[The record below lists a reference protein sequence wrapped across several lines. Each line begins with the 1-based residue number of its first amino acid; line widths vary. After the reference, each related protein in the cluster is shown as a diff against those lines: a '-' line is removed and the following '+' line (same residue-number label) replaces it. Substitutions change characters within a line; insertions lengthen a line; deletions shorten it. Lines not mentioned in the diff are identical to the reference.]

1 MFATREEEEA
11 KAKASK
17 YFYLQVPTDDRE
29 TSPPFLVV

>member
-11 KAKASK
+11 KAKASE